1 MVGSAYS
8 QGDTS
13 NGGNT
18 GPYTGAL
25 LSGLVLGA
33 ASTLY
38 QHAVPVGRNESLL
51 AAGAATTSLIAS
63 MTLSDVRG
71 VDARERAFLSL
82 ASTQVGVG
90 TVLLLTSGG
99 GDVSSGDATLVAM
112 SSLYGCVVTSLF
124 QYLHASQ
131 NQRTFNFNPVL
142 LSPAVGMA
150 LGGLL
155 ALPLELTS
163 REVLQAG
170 GLPLAVGVTVLW
182 LGLPLADGPT
192 VAKAVL
198 IGMGATFVL
207 STLSVALSS
216 DEEPQAG
223 SAHAS
228 SVQALPVPVVLP
240 AGVRNDAL
248 AVGPGLQLIF

>member
-1 MVGSAYS
+1 
-8 QGDTS
+8 
-13 NGGNT
+13 
-18 GPYTGAL
+18 
-25 LSGLVLGA
+25 
-33 ASTLY
+33 
-38 QHAVPVGRNESLL
+38 
-51 AAGAATTSLIAS
+51 
-63 MTLSDVRG
+63 
-71 VDARERAFLSL
+71 
-82 ASTQVGVG
+82 
-90 TVLLLTSGG
+90 
-99 GDVSSGDATLVAM
+99 VSSGDATLVAM

-216 DEEPQAG
+216 DEEPQGG

-240 AGVRNDAL
+240 AGGRNDAL